1 MGVEKGVVG
10 VGDDVDE
17 GVADA
22 DDVESEVIDRTL
34 APWGVPVSRTCLGH
48 VTTLVGI
55 SGHAPVP
62 TGTIARVST
71 VSLDP
76 HRLPRHA
83 LPSRYD
89 VTLRPDL
96 DSATFTGTAR
106 VAVEVVT
113 DDESAL
119 VLNAA
124 DLGIASVA
132 VDGAPAE
139 FTLDAD
145 LERLTITTDTPLAAG
160 AHTLD
165 IAFDGTINDKLRGF
179 YRSTYTDADGTTR
192 VIGTT
197 QMQST
202 DCRRAF
208 PCWDEPDFKAV
219 FGITLEI
226 EESLMAVSNSSEVGR
241 VATGDGRVAITFGD
255 TMPMST
261 YLVAFVV
268 GPLEATDWIDV
279 DGIPMR
285 IVHVPG
291 KGHLTA
297 FGLEVGA
304 FCLRWFQDY
313 YGIAYPADKV
323 DLLALPDFAA
333 GAMENLGC
341 ITFREN
347 LLLVDP
353 AAATQ
358 PERQLV
364 ADVVA
369 HELAHM
375 WFGDLVTMR
384 WWNGIWL
391 NEAFATFMEL
401 AACDAFRPDWERWLT
416 FGLERSVAFET
427 DALASTRPVEFE
439 VRSPADA
446 EGMFDVLT
454 YQKGGALLRMLEQHL
469 GEDRF
474 RDGVRH
480 YLRTHAYGNTETG
493 DLWDAIEH
501 TSGEPVRRIMDSWI
515 WQPGFPLVTVRRVGD
530 EIELS
535 QQRFGYSADPASD
548 AVWAIPV
555 RVRIGQRIESL
566 LLEAEPVRLEVPTG
580 SPVVVN
586 ADGHGFFRV
595 DLRDGL
601 LAETIAHAPT
611 GCSTLER
618 YNLVDDAWNAVL
630 AGRMGADELLDAL
643 SGFAGERSLPVWQA
657 IAVALRGVGRMTPDA
672 HLEAFAAR
680 VRSLTGPALA
690 DLGDPVDGEDDLTGT
705 LRGLLVRLAATLGRD
720 DSVRARCRS
729 WFDGSR
735 AGDDIDPELVAAA
748 TVVVAATGDATD
760 HAAMVEGFRTADTP
774 QEQLRYLYALAE
786 FDDAELIRR
795 TCELAM
801 SDEVKTQN
809 APFLLRACIAN
820 RRHGAVAWDFTA
832 RNWDET
838 NRRFPTNTIVR
849 MVDSVKLLTDPAV
862 VTSVQAFFAE
872 HPIPQAE
879 ATLRQILE
887 RQRVNAAA
895 TATQAPRLV
904 AALA

>member
-1 MGVEKGVVG
+1 MGGEEGIVG
-10 VGDDVDE
+10 VSDDIDE
-17 GVADA
+17 RIADP
-22 DDVESEVIDRTL
+22 DDIESEIVGRSL
-34 APWGVPVSRTCLGH
+34 APWGVPLTGPCLDH
-48 VTTLVGI
+48 VMTLVGT
-55 SGHAPVP
+55 SGDGPVP

-83 LPSRYD
+83 LPLRYD

-96 DSATFTGTAR
+96 DSATFTGSVR
-106 VAVEVVT
+106 VALEVMSEGEDT
-113 DDESAL
+113 L

-124 DLGIASVA
+124 ELGIASVT
-132 VDGAPAE
+132 VDGASAG

-145 LERLTITTDTPLAAG
+145 LERLTVTAPAPLTAG
-160 AHTLD
+160 SHALE
-165 IAFDGTINDKLRGF
+165 IEFDGSINDKLRGF
-179 YRSTYTDADGTTR
+179 YRSTYTDAEGTTR

-219 FGITLEI
+219 FGLTLEVDDA
-226 EESLMAVSNSSEVGR
+226 LMAVSNSPERAR
-241 VATGDGRVAITFGD
+241 VASGDGRIAITFGD

-268 GPLEATDWIDV
+268 GPLEATEWIDV

-285 IVHVPG
+285 LVHVPG
-291 KGHLTA
+291 KGHLTD

-313 YGIAYPADKV
+313 YGIAYPAEKV

-454 YQKGGALLRMLEQHL
+454 YQKGGALLRMLEQYL

-480 YLRTHAYGNTETG
+480 YLRTHSYANTETG

-515 WQPGFPLVTVRRVGD
+515 WQPGFPLVTVRRDGD
-530 EIELS
+530 GVVLT
-535 QQRFGYSADPASD
+535 QQRFGYAADTDSGS
-548 AVWAIPV
+548 VWAIPV
-555 RVRIGQRIESL
+555 RVRIGGRVDSL
-566 LLEAEPVRLEVPTG
+566 LLEAEPIRLEVPNG
-580 SPVVVN
+580 SPIVVN

-601 LAETIAHAPT
+601 LTEVIAHAPT

-657 IAVALRGVGRMTPDA
+657 IAVALRGIGRMTPDDRRD
-672 HLEAFAAR
+672 AFAGR

-690 DLGDPVDGEDDLTGT
+690 DLGEPVDGEDDLTGT

-720 DSVRARCRS
+720 DAVRDRCRT
-729 WFDGSR
+729 WFDASR
-735 AGDDIDPELVAAA
+735 AGDQIDPELVAAA
-748 TVVVAATGDATD
+748 TFVVAATGDADD
-760 HAAMVEGFRTADTP
+760 HTAMLEGFRTADTP

-786 FDDAELIRR
+786 FDDADLIRR

-801 SDEVKTQN
+801 SGEVKTQN

-820 RRHGAVAWDFTA
+820 RRHGALAWEFTA
-832 RNWDET
+832 RNWDDA

-862 VTSVQAFFAE
+862 VASVQAFFAE
-872 HPIPQAE
+872 HPVPQAE

-895 TATQAPRLV
+895 TATQAPRLA

>member
-1 MGVEKGVVG
+1 
-10 VGDDVDE
+10 
-17 GVADA
+17 
-22 DDVESEVIDRTL
+22 
-34 APWGVPVSRTCLGH
+34 
-48 VTTLVGI
+48 
-55 SGHAPVP
+55 
-62 TGTIARVST
+62 
-71 VSLDP
+71 
-76 HRLPRHA
+76 
-83 LPSRYD
+83 
-89 VTLRPDL
+89 LRPDL
-96 DSATFTGTAR
+96 DDATFTGTVT
-106 VAVEVVT
+106 VAFEVEA
-113 DDESAL
+113 DGESTL

-124 DLGIASVA
+124 ELGIATVS
-132 VDGAPAE
+132 VDGTPGAFA
-139 FTLDAD
+139 LDEA
-145 LERLTITTDTPLAAG
+145 LERLTITTTGPLTAG
-160 AHTLD
+160 GHTLV
-165 IAFDGTINDKLRGF
+165 IGFDGTINDRLRGF
-179 YRSTYTDADGTTR
+179 YRSTYIGADGAER

-219 FGITLEI
+219 FAITLVVD
-226 EESLMAVSNSSEVGR
+226 ESLLAVSNSPEVSR
-241 VATGDGRVAITFGD
+241 EPVGDGRVAIAFAD

-268 GPLEATDWIDV
+268 GPLEATEWVDV

-313 YGIAYPADKV
+313 YGIPYPAEKV

-480 YLRTHAYGNTETG
+480 YLRTHSYSNTETG

-515 WQPGFPLVTVRRVGD
+515 WQPGFPLVAARRDGD
-530 EIELS
+530 ELVLT
-535 QQRFGYSADPASD
+535 QRRFSFGTGDADDVGEES
-548 AVWAIPV
+548 VWAIPV
-555 RVRIGQRIESL
+555 RVRVGDRVESV
-566 LLEAEPVRLEVPTG
+566 LLEDQPVRLAAPSGT
-580 SPVVVN
+580 PVVVN

-601 LAETIAHAPT
+601 LAEVIAHAPT

-630 AGRMGADELLDAL
+630 AGRMGADELLDSL
-643 SGFAGERSLPVWQA
+643 GGFTGERTLPVWQA
-657 IAVALRGVGRMTPDA
+657 IAVALRGLGRMTPEDR
-672 HLEAFAAR
+672 LDRFAAR
-680 VRSLTGPALA
+680 VRSLVTPAI
-690 DLGDPVDGEDDLTGT
+690 DELGDPVDGEDDLTGT
-705 LRGLLVRLAATLGRD
+705 LRGLLVRLMATLGRD
-720 DSVRARCRS
+720 ESTRHRCRT
-729 WFDGSR
+729 WFDAAR
-735 AGDDIDPELVAAA
+735 AGTDIDPELVAAA
-748 TVVVAATGDATD
+748 TFVVAATGGDDDYAVMLD
-760 HAAMVEGFRTADTP
+760 GFRSAETP
-774 QEQLRYLYALAE
+774 QEQLRHLYALAE
-786 FDDAELIRR
+786 FDDPALVAR
-795 TCELAM
+795 TCELAL
-801 SDEVKTQN
+801 SGEVKTQN

-820 RRHGAVAWDFTA
+820 RHHGAQAWEFTA
-832 RNWDET
+832 RNWDEA

-849 MVDSVKLLTDPAV
+849 MVDSVKLLTDPAAV
-862 VTSVQAFFAE
+862 AGVQAFFAE

-895 TATQAPRLV
+895 ATAQAPRL
-904 AALA
+904 AANLAG